1 MNLKRNLDTVI
12 YDQIIDSLIL
22 GEYKMGEQILLDSF
36 AEKYGV
42 SRTPVVQAVKLLAND
57 GILEILKNGRV
68 RVPVYTPAQIAQLCD
83 VRILLELY
91 ALDEILKYSETA
103 EFEKNCEELTSLA
116 ISGRKCTEA
125 GDKLGFN
132 KSDLEFHR
140 LLVKESNNEFLTDLY
155 KRTQGRFVVANYL
168 SIPWEN
174 RDFTEASLAHLNL
187 MDALSKREFSICKN
201 ILTEHIQSVSH
212 IIQ

>member
-22 GEYKMGEQILLDSF
+22 GEYKMGEQILLDTF

-42 SRTPVVQAVKLLAND
+42 SRTPIVQAVKLLAND
-57 GILEILKNGRV
+57 GILEVLKNGRV
-68 RVPVYTPAQIAQLCD
+68 RVPVYTPTQIAQLCD

-91 ALDEILKYSETA
+91 ALDEMFKYSETP
-103 EFEKNCEELTSLA
+103 EFEKICEELNTLA
-116 ISGRKCTEA
+116 VSGLKSTEA

-140 LLVKESNNEFLTDLY
+140 LLVKESSNEFLTDLY

-174 RDFTEASLAHLNL
+174 RDFTEAAHAHLNL
-187 MDALSKREFSICKN
+187 MEALSKRDFLTCKKL
-201 ILTEHIQSVSH
+201 LTEHIQSVSH
-212 IIQ
+212 IVQ